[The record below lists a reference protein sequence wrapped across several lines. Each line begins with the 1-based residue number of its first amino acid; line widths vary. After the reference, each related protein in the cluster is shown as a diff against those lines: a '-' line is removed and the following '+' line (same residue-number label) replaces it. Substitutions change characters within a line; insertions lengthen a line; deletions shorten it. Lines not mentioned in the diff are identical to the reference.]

1 MTLRAVAVA
10 TPKTVIKNIFNMVYE
25 VQHEPWRS
33 TYIALQSALTYFFLM
48 PLWALSSIPRIVRP
62 RPSWSAQKTFL
73 LSYARH
79 WSVVGPVVER
89 VGQIT
94 KVPDHRAISDAPS
107 VKSVWLEPTPRLL
120 VGDVARWAE
129 QADVRPISIPGYW
142 YDKDGCDT
150 PIGAPPE
157 EGEKVVLYFH
167 GSAFIV
173 LSAHPHTMTG
183 PCVPAVLRH
192 SPAKRGL
199 AVEYRLTGPAS
210 YANPFPAALIDCIA
224 GYHYLIDVVGFA
236 PENIIL
242 LGDSAGCNLALA
254 LARYIVDNIA
264 ELSTRMKLPPTPPS
278 YSMVL
283 LSPWCDLG
291 TSHETPGSSALTF
304 WYDYLADLRT
314 GLMGAARRAYTH
326 QLPPNAPEINPYI
339 SPASLHPGCHAS
351 FKGFPRTFI
360 DVGTAERFLDMSHT
374 LAQKMKRDLGDA
386 NVVYREAQDAVHCYM
401 YLPFEAEEAAKSMKA
416 LEAFLE

>member
-1 MTLRAVAVA
+1 ML
-10 TPKTVIKNIFNMVYE
+10 
-25 VQHEPWRS
+25 
-33 TYIALQSALTYFFLM
+33 
-48 PLWALSSIPRIVRP
+48 RP
-62 RPSWSAQKTFL
+62 RPSWSAYKTL
-73 LSYARH
+73 ALSYVRY

-89 VGQIT
+89 AGQIT
-94 KVPDHRAISDAPS
+94 KVPDHRAIPDAPG
-107 VKSVWLEPTPRLL
+107 VKGVWLEPTPQLL

-129 QADVRPISIPGYW
+129 QADVRPTRIPGYW
-142 YDKDGCDT
+142 YAKDGSDT
-150 PIGAPPE
+150 PIGAPPD
-157 EGEKVVLYFH
+157 EGEKVFLYFH
-167 GSAFIV
+167 ASAFIA
-173 LSAHPHTMTG
+173 LSAHPHNLTG
-183 PCVPAVLRH
+183 ACIPTVLRH
-192 SPAKRGL
+192 APAKRGL
-199 AVEYRLTGPAS
+199 AVEYRLTDPAS
-210 YANPFPAALIDCIA
+210 NANPFPAALIDCIA

-304 WYDYLADLRT
+304 WYDFLPDLHR
-314 GLMGAARRAYTH
+314 GIMDAARRAYAH
-326 QLPPNAPEINPYI
+326 RLPPDSREVNPYI
-339 SPASLHPGCHAS
+339 SPASLHPNCHAS

-360 DVGTAERFLDMSHT
+360 DVGTAERFMDMSHT
-374 LAQKMKRDLGDA
+374 LAQKMKKDLGDA